1 MRLLFF
7 FFLLFFLTFHSFDD
21 GHAVLGYFGR
31 SLGHRRWSCRDC
43 WRGGRNWRWCR
54 RLFRYSFISDY
65 CFICCCWFG
74 VDSRNVCYFFDRLFN
89 DGFLFGFLDFL
100 GGQDHLL
107 FVVSFGYKKGG
118 KKNKT
123 KEGNLV
129 FELSSTHTVHST
141 RNVYREEQGSRSD
154 CIGGVCLLALQSAPA
169 TGGSPDAAYR
179 GHWVNHIRCCCCCW
193 CSNVTGYTETKEWRL
208 ALRHNKIVRAAVGS
222 DIPSSRIRVL
232 HCK

>member
-1 MRLLFF
+1 MRLLFL
-7 FFLLFFLTFHSFDD
+7 FFLLFFFTFHSFDD

-129 FELSSTHTVHST
+129 FELSSTHTVHVMYIGKNKEVGLIASAAFVCWRFNRHQQLVVVPT
-141 RNVYREEQGSRSD
+141 PHIEAIGS
-154 CIGGVCLLALQSAPA
+154 I
-169 TGGSPDAAYR
+169 TFDAA
-179 GHWVNHIRCCCCCW
+179 
-193 CSNVTGYTETKEWRL
+193 
-208 ALRHNKIVRAAVGS
+208 AAAGAAT
-222 DIPSSRIRVL
+222 
-232 HCK
+232 